1 MIGIPG
7 VGTTANFALGD
18 KILVLFFTGQL
29 PNTTE
34 FGLFLEIALGTLVL
48 LQGGVSLTNDTGRL
62 VIKDSTARGEK
73 LLNKHK
79 SLLQ

>member
-1 MIGIPG
+1 MGILG
-7 VGTTANFALGD
+7 VGTTAGSALGD

-34 FGLFLEIALGTLVL
+34 FGLFFEQAQELSVL
-48 LQGGVSLTNDTGRL
+48 LQGGVSLTTIGTGPSG
-62 VIKDSTARGEK
+62 IKLSTARAPK
-73 LLNKHK
+73 LLNKHR